1 MLKQLNLILDKKNH
15 LKFRF
20 IVFLNS
26 LMFFLEFISIAS
38 VPFFVTSILNPELV
52 LLKLDNYF
60 NIGQNE
66 FYKNNLILISSSA
79 VVISFLIKN
88 IFLLLLL
95 LYQGNFF
102 RHLKIDIS
110 KKLFY
115 FYTDASFLHHLN
127 RNPAN
132 LSRNVTDEIVG
143 VYNYLFQFTQL
154 IRESVA
160 ILVIFILVVIIDP
173 FTAIIICFFL
183 GIISLWNIKKIK
195 PYLKIKATNNQKA
208 RKNVVQTIFETFGS
222 IKDIKIFNKEK
233 NVKEFFDK
241 NISEFEKNN
250 FHFAIFSRLPRILL
264 EVLSIIGIVA
274 ISFLYL
280 TFLKSSSNLFPILS
294 LLAISVMRFIPAF
307 NSVIQA
313 LYFLKI
319 YKQSVK
325 LISNEFNY
333 IDNQNL
339 IEKKNNFNIQ
349 EKETD
354 NKSLLNIKNLYFRY
368 EGREGFELKNINFEL
383 NKGKKV
389 AITGSTGSGKS
400 TLFYLMLGLLKPS
413 KGSIFYK
420 GRNIFLD
427 LKTWRAEIGYIS
439 QNIYLLDSSIKKN
452 ISFNFLDDKVNEN
465 RIQLAAEIADLD
477 KKISS
482 LKEGFDTEVGTDGL
496 TFSGG
501 ERQRI
506 AIARAIYKKS
516 EIFFMDEF
524 TSALDTKTEDKI
536 INNFHNYLP
545 KSTLIMIAHR
555 KETIEKCDEVWN
567 ISNGELKKI

>member
-79 VVISFLIKN
+79 VVVSFLIKN

-349 EKETD
+349 EQETD

>member
-1 MLKQLNLILDKKNH
+1 M
-15 LKFRF
+15 
-20 IVFLNS
+20 
-26 LMFFLEFISIAS
+26 
-38 VPFFVTSILNPELV
+38 
-52 LLKLDNYF
+52 
-60 NIGQNE
+60 
-66 FYKNNLILISSSA
+66 
-79 VVISFLIKN
+79 
-88 IFLLLLL
+88 

-339 IEKKNNFNIQ
+339 IEKK
-349 EKETD
+349 
-354 NKSLLNIKNLYFRY
+354 
-368 EGREGFELKNINFEL
+368 
-383 NKGKKV
+383 
-389 AITGSTGSGKS
+389 
-400 TLFYLMLGLLKPS
+400 
-413 KGSIFYK
+413 
-420 GRNIFLD
+420 
-427 LKTWRAEIGYIS
+427 
-439 QNIYLLDSSIKKN
+439 
-452 ISFNFLDDKVNEN
+452 
-465 RIQLAAEIADLD
+465 
-477 KKISS
+477 
-482 LKEGFDTEVGTDGL
+482 
-496 TFSGG
+496 
-501 ERQRI
+501 
-506 AIARAIYKKS
+506 
-516 EIFFMDEF
+516 
-524 TSALDTKTEDKI
+524 
-536 INNFHNYLP
+536 
-545 KSTLIMIAHR
+545 
-555 KETIEKCDEVWN
+555 
-567 ISNGELKKI
+567 